1 MRLWGKQAATARTGL
16 IVVGIVVSAVFMYIA
31 VRGAHPG
38 DTIDALGDTNWAWL
52 VPSLALLGLAFFLR
66 CIRWHSLFH
75 RGVRPPLADVVSA
88 QFVGYVANAI
98 LPVRAGEA
106 AAIVTLNRRARTPIA
121 EGTATVFVQRAEDV
135 LSLVLLLFLML
146 PWLPQVSWL
155 RAAGV
160 VALALLAVLAV
171 VAATILRFGDRSIG
185 FLMRPLRWLPFIS
198 ADALARAPSEFIRGL
213 AGLLTPRIALVSF
226 AWTTLSWIVLGL
238 GFWLLSIGS
247 GIEVS
252 PLAGLL
258 VVIAIGLAM
267 ILPSSPAA
275 LGVFE
280 GATVV
285 ALSAYGVAD
294 SVALSYA
301 FVLHALNVLP
311 LLLVAAGLIVARRLR
326 GEGASAPVLTEAVLD
341 PVRLSGQR
349 RN

>member
-160 VALALLAVLAV
+160 VALVLLAVLAV

>member
-1 MRLWGKQAATARTGL
+1 MTLWGKQAATARTGL
-16 IVVGIVVSAVFMYIA
+16 IVLGIVVSAAFMYVA
-31 VRGAHPG
+31 VHGAHPG
-38 DTIDALGDTNWAWL
+38 DTIDALGETEWAWI

-66 CIRWHSLFH
+66 CVRWHSLFH
-75 RGVRPPLADVVSA
+75 RTVRPPLADVVSA
-88 QFVGYVANAI
+88 QFVGYVANAV

-121 EGTATVFVQRAEDV
+121 EGTATVLVQRAEDV

-146 PWLPQVSWL
+146 PWLPHVTWL
-155 RAAGV
+155 RAAGALAIV
-160 VALALLAVLAV
+160 LLALLAV
-171 VAATILRFGDRSIG
+171 VAAVILRFGDRAIG

-198 ADALARAPSEFIRGL
+198 AEALARAPSEFMRGL

-226 AWTTLSWIVLGL
+226 AWTTLSWIVLGV

-285 ALSAYGVAD
+285 TLSAYGVED

-311 LLLVAAGLIVARRLR
+311 LLAVAAGLLVVGRLR
-326 GEGASAPVLTEAVLD
+326 GDRKTPVLTDAVLD
-341 PVRLSGQR
+341 PVGVSGQR